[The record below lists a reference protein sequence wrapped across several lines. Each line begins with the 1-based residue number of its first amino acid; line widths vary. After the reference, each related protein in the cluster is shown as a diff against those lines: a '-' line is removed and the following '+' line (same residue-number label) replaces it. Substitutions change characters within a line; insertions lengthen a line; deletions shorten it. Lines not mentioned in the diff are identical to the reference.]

1 MQHRAVPSQGPQA
14 TNAALWDWF
23 LCRAECC
30 QQPPDSQRSGDRAGS
45 GGRLG
50 DSPAGQEPRGV
61 WVRAFP
67 AWPWTPGSLHPE
79 ALLCGD
85 ANSCLSRGAPEWRQQ
100 ILRSGWQHPGHTD
113 GLTVS
118 LLSPQTL
125 KGTPASSH
133 GLSGQG
139 WNRKPGGRIPSCW
152 IHEAILPRGRECTRV
167 RRGVAKPWPAPLPQK
182 PHRPMCPSTQ
192 AQAHMHTH
200 LHACMETDAA
210 CVGNSEAQKDAE
222 GPPQALS
229 PSWGTSV
236 TK

>member
-1 MQHRAVPSQGPQA
+1 MQHRAEPSQGPQA

-23 LCRAECC
+23 LCRAEGC
-30 QQPPDSQRSGDRAGS
+30 QQPPDSQRSGDRVGS

-50 DSPAGQEPRGV
+50 DSPAGQEPRGL

-133 GLSGQG
+133 GLSGQS

-167 RRGVAKPWPAPLPQK
+167 RRGGQGRGR
-182 PHRPMCPSTQ
+182 HPSLKNHTGPC
-192 AQAHMHTH
+192 AQAHKPRHTCTH
-200 LHACMETDAA
+200 TCTRAWRQMQPVLAIQRHRRTLR
-210 CVGNSEAQKDAE
+210 
-222 GPPQALS
+222 GPRKL
-229 PSWGTSV
+229 
-236 TK
+236 